1 MVLCER
7 SDALHSVYLQTSAE
21 AVCEVF
27 SDTDEGLQGDLE
39 ELSFSIEQSKIIQL

>member
-27 SDTDEGLQGDLE
+27 SDTDEGLQSDLKE
-39 ELSFSIEQSKIIQL
+39 TRFSME